1 METCLQKILV
11 ENEDGTF
18 NSCFCIE
25 LGDGKVGIAAIVSED
40 RKAIMFRKAES
51 TLPAGSIVV
60 EKSELKEGDLLM
72 FCKNRRAAL
81 VLLESAARL
90 VSMFPLE

>member
-18 NSCFCIE
+18 NSCFCID
-25 LGDGKVGIAAIVSED
+25 LGDGKVG
-40 RKAIMFRKAES
+40 IMFRKAES